1 MGSDAT
7 HSISRLA
14 AVAAAALLLLGAL
27 AAGAESETGSG
38 FGSETERNRFSFHP
52 SIRVTAVADDN
63 VRLREDDSK
72 GDLGMLFFPRVEL
85 GYQGR
90 WFDLGA
96 DLGADIRRY
105 VDGDSPSDEFFRM
118 SGFAEVGLM
127 PGLTFRLSDA
137 FAPTPVELGK
147 PEDHSANLVQTN
159 RLVAGFRYWRELPGG
174 REMLLS
180 LQGTRLSSE
189 SFAADIG
196 NGTIDENFHADFWE
210 GALLGEIQRLL
221 ANRTSVFVRTHL
233 RYRTFDDS
241 SASDF
246 GDLAVLIGVRTHW
259 FGNVDFDV
267 AGGYGLLAFDSGSK
281 NRFLGQANLRY
292 RRSDGTTL
300 RLSFVNR
307 NTADIVGN
315 DFIETTGKIG
325 LERRFG
331 ERTAA
336 SIDLFLSRI
345 DNEVWDSGANVFG
358 GVEARLRRQLWR
370 RTQLELTYRYWDN
383 GGDYGRDDFSQ
394 NQVSLSFSYRR

>member
-1 MGSDAT
+1 MRRDAT

-14 AVAAAALLLLGAL
+14 AAAAAALLSLGAPG
-27 AAGAESETGSG
+27 AGAESESGSG
-38 FGSETERNRFSFHP
+38 SGSETERNRFSFHP
-52 SIRVTAVADDN
+52 SIQITALADDN
-63 VRLREDDSK
+63 VRLREDDSE
-72 GDLGMLFFPRVEL
+72 GDLGVSLFPRVEL
-85 GYQGR
+85 GYQGH
-90 WFDLGA
+90 WFNLGA

-105 VDGDSPSDEFFRM
+105 VDGGSPSDEFFRM
-118 SGFAEVGLM
+118 SGFAEFGLM
-127 PGLTFRLSDA
+127 PGLTFRLSGSY
-137 FAPTPVELGK
+137 APTPVDLGM

-159 RLVAGFRYWRELPGG
+159 RLVASFRYWRELPGG
-174 REMLLS
+174 REVLLS

-196 NGTIDENFHADFWE
+196 NGTIDDDFHADFWE
-210 GALLGEIQRLL
+210 GALLGEVQSPLFH
-221 ANRTSVFVRTHL
+221 RTSVFLRTHL

-246 GDLAVLIGVRTHW
+246 GDLAVLVGVRTHW
-259 FGNVDFDV
+259 FRNVDFDV

-292 RRSDGTTL
+292 RIFDGTIL
-300 RLSFVNR
+300 KLSFANR

-315 DFIETTGKIG
+315 DFVETMGKIG

-358 GVEARLRRQLWR
+358 GVEARVRRQLSR
-370 RTQLELTYRYWDN
+370 RTQLALIYRYWDN
-383 GGDYGRDDFSQ
+383 GGDYGLDDFSQ
-394 NQVSLSFSYRR
+394 NQVSLVFTYRR

>member
-1 MGSDAT
+1 MGCDAT
-7 HSISRLA
+7 HSIWRPA
-14 AVAAAALLLLGAL
+14 AAAAAALLLLGAP
-27 AAGAESETGSG
+27 AAGSESESGSG
-38 FGSETERNRFSFHP
+38 SGSETERNRFSFHP
-52 SIRVTAVADDN
+52 SIQVTAVVDDN
-63 VRLREDDSK
+63 VRLREDDSE
-72 GDLGMLFFPRVEL
+72 GDLGVFFFPRVEL
-85 GYQGR
+85 GYQGH
-90 WFDLGA
+90 WFNLGA

-105 VDGDSPSDEFFRM
+105 VDGASPSDEFFRM
-118 SGFAEVGLM
+118 SGFAEVGLL
-127 PGLTFRLSDA
+127 PGLTFQISDA
-137 FAPTPVELGK
+137 FAPTPVDLGK

-159 RLVAGFRYWRELPGG
+159 RLVARFRYWRELPGG

-189 SFAADIG
+189 SFATDIG
-196 NGTIDENFHADFWE
+196 NGVIDDDFHADFWE
-210 GALLGEIQRLL
+210 GALLGEVQSPLSD
-221 ANRTSVFVRTHL
+221 RTSAFLRTHL

-241 SASDF
+241 SVSDF
-246 GDLAVLIGVRTHW
+246 GDLAILLGLRTHW

-292 RRSDGTTL
+292 RIADGTTL

-315 DFIETTGKIG
+315 DFVETTGKIG

-345 DNEVWDSGANVFG
+345 NNEVWDSGANLFG
-358 GVEARLRRQLWR
+358 GAEARVRRQLSR

-383 GGDYGRDDFSQ
+383 GGDYSFDDFSP
-394 NQVSLSFSYRR
+394 NQLSLVFSYRR

>member
-1 MGSDAT
+1 MRWDAT

-14 AVAAAALLLLGAL
+14 AALLLLVGF
-27 AAGAESETGSG
+27 AAGAESESGGG
-38 FGSETERNRFSFHP
+38 FGSETDRNRFSFHP
-52 SIRVTAVADDN
+52 SIRVTTAADSN
-63 VRLREDDSK
+63 VRLREDDSE
-72 GDLGMLFFPRVEL
+72 GDIGMFFFPRVEL
-85 GYQGR
+85 GYQGS

-105 VDGDSPSDEFFRM
+105 VDSDSPSDEFFRT
-118 SGFAEVGLM
+118 SGFAEVGLIS
-127 PGLTFRLSDA
+127 GLTFRLSDA
-137 FAPTPVELGK
+137 FVPTPVELGR

-159 RLVAGFRYWRELPGG
+159 RIVAGFRYWRELPGG
-174 REMLLS
+174 REMRLS
-180 LQGTRLSSE
+180 LQGTRHSSE

-210 GALLGEIQRLL
+210 GALLAEVQRLL
-221 ANRTSVFVRTHL
+221 ANRTSVFARTHL

-259 FGNVDFDV
+259 FRNVDFDF

-281 NRFLGQANLRY
+281 HRFLGQANLRY
-292 RRSDGTTL
+292 RRSDGTIL
-300 RLSFVNR
+300 RLSVANR

-336 SIDLFLSRI
+336 SVDLFLSRI

-358 GVEARLRRQLWR
+358 GVEASFRRQLWR
-370 RTQLELTYRYWDN
+370 RTQLELAYRYWDN

-394 NQVSLSFSYRR
+394 HQVSLIFSYRR

>member
-1 MGSDAT
+1 MR
-7 HSISRLA
+7 SISCLA
-14 AVAAAALLLLGAL
+14 AVAALLLLGAP
-27 AAGAESETGSG
+27 ASGSESESRSGS
-38 FGSETERNRFSFHP
+38 GSETERNRFSFHP
-52 SIRVTAVADDN
+52 SIQVTAVADNN
-63 VRLREDDSK
+63 VRLREDDSE
-72 GDLGMLFFPRVEL
+72 GDLGVFLFPRIEL
-85 GYQGR
+85 GYQGH

-105 VDGDSPSDEFFRM
+105 VDRDSPSDEFFRM
-118 SGFAEVGLM
+118 SGFAEVGLL
-127 PGLTFRLSDA
+127 PGLTFRVSDD
-137 FAPTPVELGK
+137 FAPTPVELGL

-159 RLVAGFRYWRELPGG
+159 RLVAKFRYWRELPGG

-196 NGTIDENFHADFWE
+196 NGVIDDDFHADFWE
-210 GALLGEIQRLL
+210 GALLGEVQSPVSD
-221 ANRTSVFVRTHL
+221 RTSGFLRTHL

-246 GDLAVLIGVRTHW
+246 GDLAILLGLRTHW
-259 FGNVDFDV
+259 FRNVDFEV
-267 AGGYGLLAFDSGSK
+267 AGGYGLIAFDSGSK

-292 RRSDGTTL
+292 RIADGTTL

-315 DFIETTGKIG
+315 DFVESTGKIG

-336 SIDLFLSRI
+336 SVELFLSRI
-345 DNEVWDSGANVFG
+345 NNEVWDSGANLFG
-358 GVEARLRRQLWR
+358 GAETRVRRQLTR
-370 RTQLELTYRYWDN
+370 RTQLELAYRYWN
-383 GGDYGRDDFSQ
+383 NAGDYSSDDFSQ
-394 NQVSLSFSYRR
+394 HQLSLVFSYRR